1 MREIGL
7 YLHIPFCLKKCVY
20 CDFASVAG
28 GGEFYAPYEARV
40 LEEIRSLARRD
51 VTVRTLY
58 VGGGTPSV
66 VPAGMIRSLLAA
78 LREAFPFAPGAECSM
93 EMNPGTVREDML
105 EAMREAGVNRV
116 SMGMQ
121 CAQDRLLAMLGRPHR
136 FSDVAAGV
144 RMLRNYGFDNL
155 NLDLMLGLPGQ
166 TEEDVG
172 ESLRKALDLGVTH
185 LSCYGLIVEEGTEMA
200 RRVRDGEWTL
210 PDEDTER
217 NMYEMCLEE
226 TARRGMR
233 QYEISNF
240 AYPGRECR
248 HNVDVWKRGE
258 YIGVGCAAAGF
269 MDGVRR
275 QNPSSLEAYLRG
287 EKPHEEVI
295 GEEDAMFESVMLGLR
310 LTEGITDG
318 EFYSRHGR
326 TLSEVFGRRWQKAL
340 DLGLLEYRDGRLRLT
355 RRGMD
360 VQNSVLVDLMPD

>member
-1 MREIGL
+1 M
-7 YLHIPFCLKKCVY
+7 
-20 CDFASVAG
+20 G
-28 GGEFYAPYEARV
+28 GGEELFAPYEARV
-40 LEEIRSLARRD
+40 LEEISRRARRD

-66 VPAGMIRSLLAA
+66 VPARMIRSILAA

-93 EMNPGTVREDML
+93 EMNPGTVREEML
-105 EAMREAGVNRV
+105 EAMREGGVNRV

-121 CAQDRLLAMLGRPHR
+121 CAQDRLLRMLGRPHR
-136 FSDVAAGV
+136 FSDVAEGV
-144 RMLRNYGFDNL
+144 RLLRRNGFDNL
-155 NLDLMLGLPGQ
+155 NLDLMLGLPSQ
-166 TEEDVG
+166 TEDDVA
-172 ESLRKALDLGVTH
+172 ESLRSALDLGVSH

-210 PDEDTER
+210 PDEETER
-217 NMYEMCLEE
+217 NMYEMCLAE

-258 YIGVGCAAAGF
+258 YIGIGCAAAGF

-275 QNPSSLEAYLRG
+275 QNPSSLGAYLRG
-287 EKPHEEVI
+287 DGPEEEAI

-310 LTEGITDG
+310 LTEGITDA

-326 TLSEVFGRRWQKAL
+326 TLSEVYGSKWQRAM
-340 DLGLLEYRDGRLRLT
+340 DLGLLVYRDGRLRLT

-360 VQNSVLVDLMPD
+360 LQNSVLVDLMPD

>member
-7 YLHIPFCLKKCVY
+7 YLHIPFCIKKCVY
-20 CDFASVAG
+20 CDFASVG
-28 GGEFYAPYEARV
+28 GGEEFFAPYEARV
-40 LEEIRSLARRD
+40 LEEISRRARQD

-66 VPAGMIRSLLAA
+66 VPARMIRSILAA

-93 EMNPGTVREDML
+93 EMNPGTVREEML
-105 EAMREAGVNRV
+105 EAMREGGVNRV

-121 CAQDRLLAMLGRPHR
+121 CAQDRLLRMLGRPHR
-136 FSDVAAGV
+136 FSDVAEGV
-144 RMLRNYGFDNL
+144 RLLRRNGFDNL
-155 NLDLMLGLPGQ
+155 NLDLMLGLPSQ
-166 TEEDVG
+166 TEDDVA
-172 ESLRKALDLGVTH
+172 ESLRSALDLGVSH

-200 RRVRDGEWTL
+200 RRIRDGEWTL

-217 NMYEMCLEE
+217 NMYEMCLQE
-226 TARRGMR
+226 TARRGMK

-248 HNVDVWKRGE
+248 HNVDIWKRGE
-258 YIGVGCAAAGF
+258 YIGIGCAAAGF
-269 MDGVRR
+269 MDGVRS
-275 QNPSSLEAYLRG
+275 QNPSSLGGYLRG
-287 EKPHEEVI
+287 EKPEEEAV

-326 TLSEVFGRRWQKAL
+326 TLSEVFALRWQKAM
-340 DLGLLEYRDGRLRLT
+340 DLGLLTYRDGRLRLT

-360 VQNSVLVDLMPD
+360 VQNSVLVYLMPD